1 MKKLLGMI
9 LTLALA
15 AGLAWPVYA
24 ESSTVPP
31 EVTAHA
37 YLVMD
42 AQTGQVLVQK
52 GGAERNYPAS
62 ITKIMTLALAM
73 EKCGGDMTQQVTV
86 SPDAV
91 YSLEAG
97 SSHVALQPG
106 EVVSLN
112 DLFHATILASAND
125 AANVLAEYT
134 AGSMEAFVEL
144 MNAKAAELG
153 LAGTHF
159 VNANGLH
166 SADHYTT
173 PYDMA
178 RLTQWAMT
186 VPGFSELFGA
196 TSYTMQPTNKQEQE
210 RLFGTDNCMLVTNKY
225 QYEGTT
231 GGKSGW
237 TEEAGYTMVEVFRQH
252 RIAGLLLRS
261 FHARHA
267 GGFGYYVPAGAGVL
281 RRRSALGGQRA
292 AGPFG
297 GGLHVPAPPCAGC
310 G

>member
-1 MKKLLGMI
+1 MKKLLGII

-97 SSHVALQPG
+97 SSHVALQP
-106 EVVSLN
+106 
-112 DLFHATILASAND
+112 
-125 AANVLAEYT
+125 
-134 AGSMEAFVEL
+134 
-144 MNAKAAELG
+144 
-153 LAGTHF
+153 
-159 VNANGLH
+159 
-166 SADHYTT
+166 
-173 PYDMA
+173 
-178 RLTQWAMT
+178 
-186 VPGFSELFGA
+186 
-196 TSYTMQPTNKQEQE
+196 
-210 RLFGTDNCMLVTNKY
+210 
-225 QYEGTT
+225 
-231 GGKSGW
+231 
-237 TEEAGYTMVEVFRQH
+237 
-252 RIAGLLLRS
+252 
-261 FHARHA
+261 
-267 GGFGYYVPAGAGVL
+267 
-281 RRRSALGGQRA
+281 
-292 AGPFG
+292 
-297 GGLHVPAPPCAGC
+297 
-310 G
+310 